1 MFSIF
6 NFMKFLEPISVSR
19 ISSLLDIPFFGD
31 GEKLVY
37 GLNEINRCEEGDIIF
52 VNHPKYQARAELSK
66 ATAIITKIRNLE
78 SKKIQLISN
87 RPFLDFNLLIKK
99 VKPSS
104 TIKLKCGENTF
115 IHPSVV
121 IGNNVKIGSN
131 CKIHPNVVFYD
142 NVNVGDNCV
151 IHSNSVIGSNAFYFN
166 KENNQYTALTT
177 CGSVRIGNHVEIGAN
192 NTIDSGVTNETVIG
206 DGTKIDNLVHIGHD
220 TKIGKNCLIAAQVG
234 IAGCNTIGDN
244 VTLWGQVGIPS
255 NLKIGKGAT
264 ILGKSGPISDVK
276 ENDIIFGVPGINS
289 KQRFRELIIQ
299 RKLPDILKKLN
310 LE

>member
-37 GLNEINRCEEGDIIF
+37 GLNEINQCEEGDIIF

-264 ILGKSGPISDVK
+264 LLGKSGPISDVK

>member
-1 MFSIF
+1 
-6 NFMKFLEPISVSR
+6 MKFLEPISVSR

-78 SKKIQLISN
+78 SKKIQFISN

>member
-192 NTIDSGVTNETVIG
+192 NTIDSGVTNETEIG

>member
-6 NFMKFLEPISVSR
+6 SFMEFLEPISINR

-37 GLNEINRCEEGDIIF
+37 GLNEINRCKEGDIIF
-52 VNHPKYQARAELSK
+52 VNHPKYQSKAELSK
-66 ATAIITKIRNLE
+66 ATVIITKIKKLD

-87 RPFLDFNLLIKK
+87 NPFLDFNLLIRKL
-99 VKPSS
+99 KPSS
-104 TIKLKCGENTF
+104 NIKLKCGDNTF

-131 CKIHPNVVFYD
+131 CVIHPNVVFYD
-142 NVNVGDNCV
+142 NVNVGDHCI
-151 IHSNSVIGSNAFYFN
+151 IHSNSVIGSSAFYFS
-166 KENNQYTALTT
+166 KENDQYTALTT
-177 CGSVRIGNHVEIGAN
+177 CGSVRIGNHVEIGSN
-192 NTIDSGVTNETVIG
+192 NTIDSGVTDETIIG

-234 IAGCNTIGDN
+234 IAGCNVIGDN

-255 NLKIGKGAT
+255 NLKIGKGAI

-276 ENDIIFGVPGINS
+276 ENDIIFGVPGVNS

>member
-19 ISSLLDIPFFGD
+19 ISSLLNIPFFGD

>member
-166 KENNQYTALTT
+166 KENNKYTALTT

-192 NTIDSGVTNETVIG
+192 NTIDSGVTDETVIG

>member
-104 TIKLKCGENTF
+104 TIKLKCGANTF

-206 DGTKIDNLVHIGHD
+206 DGTKIDNIVHIGHD

>member
-1 MFSIF
+1 
-6 NFMKFLEPISVSR
+6 MKFLEPISVSR

>member
-6 NFMKFLEPISVSR
+6 NIMKFLEPISVSR
-19 ISSLLDIPFFGD
+19 ISSLLNIPFFGD

-37 GLNEINRCEEGDIIF
+37 GLNEINRCKEGDIIF
-52 VNHPKYQARAELSK
+52 VNHPKYQSKAELSK
-66 ATAIITKIRNLE
+66 ATVIITKIKKLD

-87 RPFLDFNLLIKK
+87 NPFLDFNLLIRKL
-99 VKPSS
+99 KPSS
-104 TIKLKCGENTF
+104 NIKLKCGDNTF

-131 CKIHPNVVFYD
+131 CVIHPNVVFYD
-142 NVNVGDNCV
+142 NVNVGDHCI
-151 IHSNSVIGSNAFYFN
+151 IHSNSVIGSSAFYFS
-166 KENNQYTALTT
+166 KENDQYTALTT
-177 CGSVRIGNHVEIGAN
+177 CGSVRIGNRVEIGSN
-192 NTIDSGVTNETVIG
+192 NTIDSGVTDETIIG

-220 TKIGKNCLIAAQVG
+220 TKIGKNCIIAAQVG
-234 IAGCNTIGDN
+234 IAGCNVIGDD

-255 NLKIGKGAT
+255 NLKIGKGAI

-276 ENDIIFGVPGINS
+276 ENDIIFGVPGVNS

-299 RKLPDILKKLN
+299 RKLPGILKKLN

>member
-104 TIKLKCGENTF
+104 TIKLKCGENTL

-121 IGNNVKIGSN
+121 IGNNDKIGN
-131 CKIHPNVVFYD
+131 CVIHPNVVFYD
-142 NVNVGDNCV
+142 NVNVGIIVSSIPIQYWFKC
-151 IHSNSVIGSNAFYFN
+151 FYFN
-166 KENNQYTALTT
+166 KENDQYTALTT
-177 CGSVRIGNHVEIGAN
+177 CGSVRIGIMW
-192 NTIDSGVTNETVIG
+192 
-206 DGTKIDNLVHIGHD
+206 K
-220 TKIGKNCLIAAQVG
+220 
-234 IAGCNTIGDN
+234 
-244 VTLWGQVGIPS
+244 
-255 NLKIGKGAT
+255 
-264 ILGKSGPISDVK
+264 
-276 ENDIIFGVPGINS
+276 
-289 KQRFRELIIQ
+289 
-299 RKLPDILKKLN
+299 
-310 LE
+310 